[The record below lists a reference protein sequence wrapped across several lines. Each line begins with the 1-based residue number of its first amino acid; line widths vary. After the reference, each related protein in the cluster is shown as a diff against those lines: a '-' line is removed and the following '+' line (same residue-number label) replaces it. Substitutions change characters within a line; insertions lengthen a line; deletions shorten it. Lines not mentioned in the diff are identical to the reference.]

1 MTMPQ
6 RDTVRTSKQYRTGL
20 ALFAI
25 AGLLSISACTTPPA
39 HDASPAP
46 APRPPLPSP
55 HVVFEPIKGQSPA
68 QQERDRYECFQ
79 WAVRKT
85 GFDPSLPRNAP
96 GTAYEEERLA
106 NRIQRFRRAMS
117 ACLTGRNYRVE

>member
-6 RDTVRTSKQYRTGL
+6 RDTLRASKPYRTGL

-25 AGLLSISACTTPPA
+25 AGLLLITACTTAPA
-39 HDASPAP
+39 HNAPP

-55 HVVFEPIKGQSPA
+55 HVVFEPIKGQSQA

-79 WAVRKT
+79 WAIQKT
-85 GFDPSLPRNAP
+85 GFDPSRPRNP
-96 GTAYEEERLA
+96 PVGAYEEDRLA
-106 NRIQRFRRAMS
+106 SRIQHFRRAMS
-117 ACLTGRNYRVE
+117 ACLVGRNYRVE